1 MKSIERYNQ
10 YSQHSLDDIMQLI
23 RSGKI
28 KCGRYS
34 HLVKINK
41 NKIIKDKEL
50 FTNGTNGSGKES
62 NKYPTK
68 SK

>member
-1 MKSIERYNQ
+1 MKSIERYHQ
-10 YSQHSLDDIMQLI
+10 YAQDGLDTIMEHI
-23 RSGKI
+23 RHGRI

-50 FTNGTNGSGKES
+50 FTNGKDGSGKES
-62 NKYPTK
+62 YDASKK
-68 SK
+68 S